1 LRQWIVSIYN
11 EFVVPLKKAPGKAG
25 DARAGRD
32 REVMDLGHEM
42 SRRDHQVSDL
52 GREIWSLLYRLF
64 QAGRPALMAIC
75 QEYELTPSQAFLLRY
90 LEPHKPIAMNVL
102 ADTLGCDA
110 SNITG
115 LVDKLEARG
124 LIQRQPDRADRRV
137 KMIVVTEA
145 GARFRKKLLSR
156 LLEPPPSLAGLP
168 EAEKRTLR
176 NILKRAVEA
185 AET

>member
-1 LRQWIVSIYN
+1 MDST
-11 EFVVPLKKAPGKAG
+11 P
-25 DARAGRD
+25 ARRSQKEASG
-32 REVMDLGHEM
+32 
-42 SRRDHQVSDL
+42 L

-64 QAGRPALMAIC
+64 QASRPALMAIC
-75 QEYELTPSQAFLLRY
+75 QQYELTPSQAFLLRY
-90 LEPHKPIAMNVL
+90 LEPHKPIAMNIL

-124 LIQRQPDRADRRV
+124 FIERQPGRTDRRV

-145 GARFRKKLLSR
+145 GARFRKKLLNR
-156 LLEPPPSLAGLP
+156 LLEPPASLSALAD
-168 EAEKRTLR
+168 EDKRILR

-185 AET
+185 ADG